1 MLPFVVQPR
10 RSIRRIG
17 TDESTG
23 ALEFQVY
30 GHLLARERA
39 DIDELDMTPR
49 IYANLKELAL
59 LLMDREGL
67 DQDAA
72 AAAAIRFLGAHLGIP
87 LAMTAEDRAIEA
99 RHHAVITGMRME
111 LQIHER
117 LYETR
122 MVTALIRHRLPGCEA
137 WTDDDTGAELIT
149 PLYDGILALAKE
161 ELNKGQKV
169 PTYEEAGK
177 QMEEMLGKFLLASGS
192 PSPSTGAPDTGA
204 VASSGPATPTSPP
217 NASAASPRP
226 TSKKRLSAAK
236 RP

>member
-10 RSIRRIG
+10 RSVRRIG

-23 ALEFQVY
+23 ALEFPVH

-72 AAAAIRFLGAHLGIP
+72 AESAIRILGAHLGIA
-87 LAMTAEDRAIEA
+87 LALTPDDLAIEA
-99 RHHAVITGMRME
+99 RHRERIAGMRME
-111 LQIHER
+111 LQYHGKA
-117 LYETR
+117 YETR

-137 WTDDDTGAELIT
+137 WTDDDTGSELIT
-149 PLYDGILALAKE
+149 PLYDGILALAQE
-161 ELNKGQKV
+161 EMAHGQK
-169 PTYEEAGK
+169 PLTMGELAK
-177 QMEEMLGKFLLASGS
+177 QMEEQLGKFSRASG
-192 PSPSTGAPDTGA
+192 PQNPSTGAPDTGA
-204 VASSGPATPTSPP
+204 ADPSGPAIPTSPP
-217 NASAASPRP
+217 SASAASPRP

-236 RP
+236 KP